1 MARSPDF
8 LQQSFVTNDEK
19 KNKAKEIDLEDIGE
33 DNLSALELY
42 LHNQDQENSSEAKRS
57 QTPESNGQPSPSN
70 TPKDDPCVE
79 QENEQS
85 YTTSKTSSKRC
96 CSSVMIAVFIVI
108 SLGSLFIDVLVI
120 KGVIVPSGCLTV
132 DSRKGTLLL

>member
-8 LQQSFVTNDEK
+8 LQQSFVTNEEK

-42 LHNQDQENSSEAKRS
+42 LHNQDQENSSQGKKS
-57 QTPESNGQPSPSN
+57 QTSESNGQPSPSN

-79 QENEQS
+79 QDEQS
-85 YTTSKTSSKRC
+85 YSTSKTLSKRC
-96 CSSVMIAVFIVI
+96 CSSVIIAVFIVV
-108 SLGSLFIDVLVI
+108 SLGSLLVDVLVI
-120 KGVIVPSGCLTV
+120 KGVIVPSGCRTV
-132 DSRKGTLLL
+132 DSTKGTLVL